1 MQNNKGDPRMVD
13 TLNEQEELIYESFYN
28 LDTDTLF
35 ESVDLANES
44 YSPLLEKMLCKLM
57 ADRLSKEDTDS
68 TLYEDN
74 LDMWL
79 SSKSEDEAI
88 SFLNE
93 DWRDI
98 DG

>member
-13 TLNEQEELIYESFYN
+13 TLDEQEELIYESFYN

-35 ESVDLANES
+35 ESVDLTNES

>member
-98 DG
+98 DD